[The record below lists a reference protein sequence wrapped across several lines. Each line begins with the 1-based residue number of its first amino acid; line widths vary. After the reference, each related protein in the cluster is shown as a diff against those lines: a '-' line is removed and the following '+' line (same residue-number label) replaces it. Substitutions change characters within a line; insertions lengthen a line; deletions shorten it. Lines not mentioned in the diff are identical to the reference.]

1 MQQNKNEMELWH
13 PAPMPRIKRIH
24 FVGIGGSGMS
34 GIAEI
39 LLNEG
44 YTITGSDLSSN
55 VTTERLKK
63 AGATLFIGHTAAQ
76 VEGADVVVVSS
87 AIKKEN
93 PELEAALKA
102 RIPIV
107 PRAQMLA
114 ELMRARYGIAIA
126 GTHGKTT
133 TTSLVASILA
143 QGKLDPTF
151 VIGGL
156 LNSVGSHAHLGTSRY
171 LVAEADESDASFLHL
186 HPMVTIVTNID
197 ADHMSTYE
205 NSMDRLYDTFIQF
218 VHALPFYG
226 LAVLCGDD
234 PGIRAVLSRI
244 QRLNVT
250 YGFGVNNDVQIID
263 YHQEGMRSYFVVN
276 HKPRKQHYSIELNLP
291 GRHNA
296 LNATAA
302 CIVALEEGVA
312 EQDIIAALRQFGGIG
327 RRMQTHPDYHSP
339 KGAVTIL
346 DDYGHHPREL
356 DATISA
362 LREGWPER
370 RLVMVFQ
377 PHRYTRTHDLFEDF
391 SAVLSTVDVLVMLE
405 VYSAGEPVIAGADS
419 RSLCRSIRARGKVEP
434 IFVADLDD
442 LAETLDGVLEKADVV
457 LFQGAGNV
465 GQLPVKLLAT
475 MKK

>member
-1 MQQNKNEMELWH
+1 MQQNNQQQWH
-13 PAPMPRIKRIH
+13 PTPMPRIRRIH
-24 FVGIGGSGMS
+24 FIGIGGAGMS

-44 YTITGSDLSSN
+44 YTITGSDLNTN

-63 AGATLFIGHTAAQ
+63 AGATIFAGHVAENVA
-76 VEGADVVVVSS
+76 GADVVVVSS

-93 PELEAALKA
+93 PEIAAALEA

-114 ELMRARYGIAIA
+114 ELMRNRYGIAIA

-133 TTSLVASILA
+133 TTSLVASIFA
-143 QGKLDPTF
+143 QGNLDPTF

-156 LNSVGSHAHLGTSRY
+156 LNSVGSHAHLGKGRY

-186 HPMVTIVTNID
+186 HPMATIVTNID
-197 ADHMSTYE
+197 ADHMSTYN
-205 NSMDRLYDTFIQF
+205 NSMERLYDTFIQF
-218 VHALPFYG
+218 LHALPFYG

-234 PGIRAVLSRI
+234 EGIRKVLPRV

-250 YGFGVNNDVQIID
+250 YGFNVENDVQLLN
-263 YHQEGMRSYFVVN
+263 YQQEGLSSSFVIN
-276 HKPRKQHYSIELNLP
+276 HKPRKQHYSVELNMP

-296 LNATAA
+296 LNAAA
-302 CIVALEEGVA
+302 AMIVALEEGVA
-312 EQDIIAALRQFGGIG
+312 EQDILTAFKQFSGVG
-327 RRMQTHPDYHSP
+327 RRMQIHPDYQSP
-339 KGAVTIL
+339 KGSVSII

-356 DATISA
+356 AATISA

-377 PHRYTRTHDLFEDF
+377 PHRYSRTHDLFEDF
-391 SAVLSTVDVLVMLE
+391 AAVLSEVDVLLMLE
-405 VYSAGEPVIAGADS
+405 VYSAGEPPIPGIDS
-419 RSLCRSIRARGKVEP
+419 RALCRSIRARGKVEP
-434 IFVADLDD
+434 IFVADSN
-442 LAETLDGVLEKADVV
+442 EIKKTLDSVLEQDDVV
-457 LFQGAGNV
+457 LFQGAGTV
-465 GQLPVKLLAT
+465 GQLPAKLL
-475 MKK
+475 K